1 MKRKN
6 ADACDEAR
14 FINAKGDRP
23 IEHLDSDLLDRHLE
37 NVYLFKLG
45 LLNSFGIDFRHQT
58 HFGKV
63 SSDTGS
69 ARPVLFNYL
78 SEVLPLVQVQAN
90 RLPVRRKAAY
100 DNLADAAINSFWEI
114 YYRFQPLIHRQANKS
129 GVDVDDLGNI
139 LGRAILLYDKKRG
152 FKFFSYL
159 EKTLRESTKN
169 LRGRIYAQRLGLPLS
184 AGRLM
189 PQILWL
195 VDRETLRLG
204 RCLSIAESESVV
216 LRFLHEQPARFAE
229 ETMMRIAHAARTQVR
244 PLMLDTGL
252 ANTVANDRIYPTDR
266 RTYSPDRQSHNECTN
281 SVEAQD
287 EYDHLLSQ
295 IAQAVEK
302 AAFSEREKAI
312 LLQRL
317 DVSHDKDL
325 YTQVESELTAGSL
338 RNRRAQLMV
347 RFIAAFH
354 SDNAQRFGKF
364 LQADPVASKPA
375 MTRALIDLAR
385 HFQIT
390 VDQAIRCVL
399 NHLALTDAP
408 YRLSIAQRGQLEA
421 FLSAHAH
428 APLTSISGQL
438 FHKLKAGLIDQ
449 DRQGFPCIRDF
460 LSD

>member
-325 YTQVESELTAGSL
+325 YTQVESE
-338 RNRRAQLMV
+338 
-347 RFIAAFH
+347 
-354 SDNAQRFGKF
+354 
-364 LQADPVASKPA
+364 
-375 MTRALIDLAR
+375 
-385 HFQIT
+385 
-390 VDQAIRCVL
+390 
-399 NHLALTDAP
+399 
-408 YRLSIAQRGQLEA
+408 
-421 FLSAHAH
+421 
-428 APLTSISGQL
+428 
-438 FHKLKAGLIDQ
+438 
-449 DRQGFPCIRDF
+449 
-460 LSD
+460 